1 MKKNKIIM
9 IVIII
14 FLLIMLY
21 FILQIFDPFHTLPI
35 VEVKDNLTAEQN
47 EEVTDISYIEDV
59 RYGKIASKEK
69 NINTK
74 TLGKKKIVIE
84 IENNYGKKREY
95 IFYVEVIKEDDKKE
109 NS

>member
-1 MKKNKIIM
+1 MKRNKIIT
-9 IVIII
+9 VSIII
-14 FLLIMLY
+14 CLLIMVY
-21 FILQIFDPFHTLPI
+21 FALQIFDPFHTLPV
-35 VEVKDNLTAEQN
+35 VELKDNLTAEQN
-47 EEVTDISYIEDV
+47 EEVTDMSYIEDV

-69 NINTK
+69 NIDTK

-95 IFYVEVIKEDDKKE
+95 IFYVEVIKKDDKKE

>member
-69 NINTK
+69 NIDTK

-109 NS
+109 NT